1 MFAELMQS
9 GSVPKAAAVLTAHPG
24 VKAAMVCRSP
34 GSHSGKI
41 VAFLQPEDSYLDQA
55 LDRKKAEAGQL
66 RVWRKTYDLTQ
77 FAKAA
82 ATAPLG
88 FNILGWNSTY
98 TREPFSDDDMRE
110 WIDTTVER
118 ILTLHPSEVLEI
130 GCGTGLL
137 LLRIAPQCAKY
148 AGIDFSSA
156 VLQRLREQL
165 TQVPELRE
173 RVELHEGYAD
183 DLQQF
188 AADSFDTIVINSIA
202 QYFPSLSY
210 FHRVLDQAVRLVK
223 PGGYIFA
230 GDQRS
235 LPLLPAFALSV
246 EASGAPSGVSA
257 HQLREALTE
266 RLRNEQQLVISP
278 SFFLSLPALHSKIS
292 RVDVYPRRGRRENE
306 MTRFRYD
313 AILRI
318 GSASPDALDIK
329 FLDSP
334 QGEWTLDQLR
344 TRLRGR
350 GASSLGF
357 ARIRN
362 SRVARDALLLTMLRD
377 APPDAPLAALCQD
390 LPPAESCGIDPEALA
405 TLAAEMGYGMALS
418 WASCHSDGSYD
429 AAFFRRV
436 PSGRSGPELP
446 LAISWP
452 PPAPADFVFHSNAPG
467 QAEVREKFL
476 SELAAHCRAQL
487 SSELVP
493 QLFYLVDS
501 LPRGTNGVVNCEALL
516 SAARTF
522 ELG

>member
-9 GSVPKAAAVLTAHPG
+9 GSVPRAVAVLTAHPG
-24 VKAAMVCRSP
+24 VKAAIVCRRP
-34 GSHSGKI
+34 GSHSAKV

-98 TREPFSDDDMRE
+98 TREPFSEDDMRE

-137 LLRIAPQCAKY
+137 LLRIAPHCTKY

-165 TQVPELRE
+165 TQVPDLRG

-183 DLQQF
+183 DLRQF
-188 AADSFDTIVINSIA
+188 AEDSFDTVIINSIA

-246 EASGAPSGVSA
+246 EASAAPSDTPA
-257 HQLREALTE
+257 DQLREALAV
-266 RLRNEQQLVISP
+266 RLRNEQQLVVSP

-292 RVDVYPRRGRRENE
+292 RVDIYPRRGRRDNE

-318 GSASPDALDIK
+318 GSASPDALNVK
-329 FLDSP
+329 FLEPP
-334 QGEWTLDQLR
+334 QGEWTLDLLR
-344 TRLRGR
+344 SGLRDP
-350 GASSLGF
+350 APALGF
-357 ARIRN
+357 ARFRN
-362 SRVARDALLLTMLRD
+362 SRVARDVLLLARLQD
-377 APPDAPLAALCQD
+377 APPNTPLAALCQD
-390 LPPAESCGIDPEALA
+390 LPPAESCGIHPEALA
-405 TLAAEMGYGMALS
+405 DLAGEMGYVMVLS

-429 AAFFRRV
+429 AAFFRA
-436 PSGRSGPELP
+436 G
-446 LAISWP
+446 
-452 PPAPADFVFHSNAPG
+452 
-467 QAEVREKFL
+467 
-476 SELAAHCRAQL
+476 
-487 SSELVP
+487 
-493 QLFYLVDS
+493 
-501 LPRGTNGVVNCEALL
+501 
-516 SAARTF
+516 
-522 ELG
+522 